1 MVEWGATMGAGG
13 FAPPSY
19 IVKKCPE
26 TFELL
31 IPEPGARI
39 YSTWVSCILNDV

>member
-1 MVEWGATMGAGG
+1 MVERGATMGAGG
-13 FAPPSY
+13 FAPPPSY
-19 IVKKCPE
+19 IVKK
-26 TFELL
+26 FELL